1 MIHFSSIKGAGCKR
15 CWPSTADAAWK
26 ARDTLI
32 HTAELIDE
40 SHYHVMILACPQCGQ
55 RFLSVFTEMI
65 DWSDGDDAQ
74 YWSVV
79 PITKREAAK
88 LTRRGSALT
97 EIEINAV
104 GSKRRSLVRN
114 YPTGEGPCEFWGTGI
129 IVNPHD

>member
-1 MIHFSSIKGAGCKR
+1 MMHFSSIKGAGCKH
-15 CWPSTADAAWK
+15 CWPSAADAAWK
-26 ARDTLI
+26 ARDGLTL
-32 HTAELIDE
+32 TDELIDE
-40 SHYHVMILACPQCGQ
+40 SHYHVMIRACPQCGQ

-65 DWSDGDDAQ
+65 DWANGDDAQ

-79 PITKREAAK
+79 PITKSEAAE

-104 GSKRRSLVRN
+104 GSNRRSLLRS

-129 IVNPHD
+129 TVGPHD